1 MLLIYQ
7 ALIES
12 IVVGESVSD
21 KKITAV
27 AIMCIIAIAF
37 SGFNIYLILNSTR
50 VQQENLNRLQESIDE
65 AGSRISEVEIE
76 LSSLNDTLNTLN
88 VTELETVVETLYS
101 NLSELTSELENLE
114 ERMLQQTPAA
124 VYETTYKS
132 VVVIRTPLG
141 QGSGFLY
148 GNQNLILTNW
158 HVVEDE
164 TEIEVEFYDRT
175 RMQATLVG
183 GDAYSDIAVIK
194 VNSTPHDAEA
204 LQLGNSSELW
214 IGQQVVAI
222 GNPLGFTGSLS
233 SGYISQ
239 INKLI
244 DLPPL
249 IVPVLQLDITI
260 APGSSGGPLLDL
272 HGTVV
277 GITNAGTSVGF
288 NFAIPSNIMKRAA
301 LSLKENGY
309 YQHPFVGFSGI
320 ELNPETI
327 RELNILNVDSFQTG
341 ILILEVVPDT
351 PAEEA
356 GLKEAVITQASD
368 GSTAYE
374 AMDIILEVDSHPIY
388 TFEDWSSYI
397 EENVSPSQ
405 TITLTL
411 WRSGEIVSIEVTTT
425 YRPDYE

>member
-1 MLLIYQ
+1 MV
-7 ALIES
+7 S
-12 IVVGESVSD
+12 MHVGESMSD

-27 AIMCIIAIAF
+27 AVMCIMAIVF
-37 SGFNIYLILNSTR
+37 SGFNTYLILNSSSI
-50 VQQENLNRLQESIDE
+50 QQEHFDRLQNDVEETESMIR
-65 AGSRISEVEIE
+65 AVEIE
-76 LSSLNDTLNTLN
+76 LSSLNGTLSTFN
-88 VTELETVVETLYS
+88 VTELKTVVETLYS
-101 NLSELTSELENLE
+101 NLNELASELENLE
-114 ERMLQQTPAA
+114 GRMLQQTPAA

-132 VVVIRTPLG
+132 VVVVRTPLG

-164 TEIEVEFYDRT
+164 TEIEIEFYDRT

-194 VNSTPHDAEA
+194 VNSAPPDAEA
-204 LQLGNSSELW
+204 LQLGNTSELW

-260 APGSSGGPLLDL
+260 APGSSGGPLLNL
-272 HGTVV
+272 YGTVV

-309 YQHPFVGFSGI
+309 YQHPFVGFSGA

-341 ILILEVVPDT
+341 ILVLEVVQDT
-351 PAEEA
+351 PAEDA
-356 GLKEAVITQASD
+356 GLKGAVVTQAPD
-368 GSTAYE
+368 DSTAYE
-374 AMDIILEVDSHPIY
+374 AMDIILEVDGHPMY
-388 TFEDWSSYI
+388 TFEDWSSYV
-397 EENVSPSQ
+397 EEKVSPDQ

-425 YRPDYE
+425 YRLDYE

>member
-1 MLLIYQ
+1 M
-7 ALIES
+7 
-12 IVVGESVSD
+12 SD
-21 KKITAV
+21 RKITAV
-27 AIMCIIAIAF
+27 AVMCIVAIVF
-37 SGFNIYLILNSTR
+37 SGFNTYLILNSTR
-50 VQQENLNRLQESIDE
+50 IQQEHVNRLQNDVDDAE
-65 AGSRISEVEIE
+65 SRIRAVEIE
-76 LSSLNDTLNTLN
+76 LSSLNDTLNTFN
-88 VTELETVVETLYS
+88 VTELKTVVETLHS
-101 NLSELTSELENLE
+101 SLDELASELENLE
-114 ERMLQQTPAA
+114 GRMLQQTPAA

-132 VVVIRTPLG
+132 VVVIKTPLG

-148 GNQNLILTNW
+148 GKQNLILTNW

-183 GDAYSDIAVIK
+183 GDAYTDIAVIQVK
-194 VNSTPHDAEA
+194 SAPPDAEA
-204 LQLGNSSELW
+204 LQLSNSSELW

-222 GNPLGFTGSLS
+222 GSPLGFTGSLS

-272 HGTVV
+272 HGRVV

-288 NFAIPSNIMKRAA
+288 NFAIPSNIVKRAA
-301 LSLKENGY
+301 LSLIENGY
-309 YQHPFVGFSGI
+309 YRHPFVGFSGV

-327 RELNILNVDSFQTG
+327 RELNILNVDPFQTG
-341 ILILEVVPDT
+341 ILILEVIPDT

-356 GLKEAVITQASD
+356 GLKEAVITQAPD
-368 GSTAYE
+368 GSAAYE
-374 AMDIILEVDSHPIY
+374 AMDIIVEVDGHPMY

-397 EENVSPSQ
+397 EEKVSPNQ

-411 WRSGEIVSIEVTTT
+411 WRSGEIVSIDVTTT